1 MHHDAT
7 AHSACVCVCLA
18 CVFVCGKILLWCG
31 GGEVCSLRR
40 PTFGQNNT
48 YPHTCTSMVSM
59 LCHSPSH
66 FLSTLYVLPS
76 THKTA
81 FCNMLRVLALTNVG
95 CLGLTVAFAPVCP
108 VYTLHAAKCQVA
120 QTNVHLLLG
129 RLGCGSGTLHVCHAV
144 STTSGGSSNSSEEY
158 GGVSKDVAGNAW
170 EGRSNVFSWLM
181 YPSAFPQ
188 T

>member
-7 AHSACVCVCLA
+7 AHSACVCVCVLLVCS
-18 CVFVCGKILLWCG
+18 CVERYCCGV
-31 GGEVCSLRR
+31 GGEVCFLWR
-40 PTFGQNNT
+40 PTFGQNNP

-59 LCHSPSH
+59 LCHFPSH
-66 FLSTLYVLPS
+66 SLPTLYVLPF

-81 FCNMLRVLALTNVG
+81 FCNMLRVLALTIVG

-120 QTNVHLLLG
+120 QTNVHLLLS
-129 RLGCGSGTLHVCHAV
+129 RLGCRSGTLHVCHAV
-144 STTSGGSSNSSEEY
+144 STTSGGSNSNSEDY
-158 GGVSKDVAGNAW
+158 PGVSKDVAGSAW

>member
-1 MHHDAT
+1 MMLQHT
-7 AHSACVCVCLA
+7 VLVCVCVWR
-18 CVFVCGKILLWCG
+18 KILWCG
-31 GGEVCSLRR
+31 GGDVCSIWR
-40 PTFGQNNT
+40 PTFGQNNPC
-48 YPHTCTSMVSM
+48 PHTCTSMVSM

-81 FCNMLRVLALTNVG
+81 FCNMLRVLA
-95 CLGLTVAFAPVCP
+95 
-108 VYTLHAAKCQVA
+108 

-129 RLGCGSGTLHVCHAV
+129 RLGCRSGTLHVCHAV
-144 STTSGGSSNSSEEY
+144 STTSGGEDY
-158 GGVSKDVAGNAW
+158 PGVSKDVAGNAW

>member
-7 AHSACVCVCLA
+7 AHSACVCVCVLLVCS
-18 CVFVCGKILLWCG
+18 CVERYCCGV
-31 GGEVCSLRR
+31 GGEVCSLWR
-40 PTFGQNNT
+40 PTFGQNNP

-59 LCHSPSH
+59 LCHFPSH
-66 FLSTLYVLPS
+66 SLPTLYVLPF

-81 FCNMLRVLALTNVG
+81 FCNMLRVLS
-95 CLGLTVAFAPVCP
+95 
-108 VYTLHAAKCQVA
+108 

-129 RLGCGSGTLHVCHAV
+129 RLGCRCGTLHVCHAV